1 MSPETQP
8 HVFTC
13 GSCKQE
19 ITVRF
24 LKPGETARCPHCGA
38 GNIVPGDAAS
48 ASELDQM
55 PDRSRQSTVVSGTDP
70 FPRSPAMVRINI
82 TFLFLLLLFGTAF
95 FVLAI
100 AMHDYQLPIQFSAL
114 LIPFVVVFGL
124 WAITAI
130 VQTILFLV
138 WIFRLHLDLRHLYA
152 NYSPGPVQAALLV
165 FIPVY
170 QLYGFWSVFSRLSA
184 VMVKKAKLS
193 RSLRFWVAL
202 FYVTMILGY
211 TYVITMLW
219 PSQTLS
225 YEGLF
230 ASWDL
235 LQIGL
240 GLVSYVA
247 LIRIISLVNDALGL
261 EIQRSR

>member
-1 MSPETQP
+1 
-8 HVFTC
+8 
-13 GSCKQE
+13 
-19 ITVRF
+19 
-24 LKPGETARCPHCGA
+24 
-38 GNIVPGDAAS
+38 
-48 ASELDQM
+48 
-55 PDRSRQSTVVSGTDP
+55 
-70 FPRSPAMVRINI
+70 
-82 TFLFLLLLFGTAF
+82 
-95 FVLAI
+95 
-100 AMHDYQLPIQFSAL
+100 
-114 LIPFVVVFGL
+114 
-124 WAITAI
+124 ITAI

-138 WIFRLHLDLRHLYA
+138 WIFRLHLDLRHLYS
-152 NYSPGPVQAALLV
+152 NYSPGPVQAVLRV

-170 QLYGFWSVFSRLSA
+170 QLYGFWSVFARLSA
-184 VMVKKAKLS
+184 ILVKKAKLS

-202 FYVTMILGY
+202 FYVTMIIGY

-219 PSQTLS
+219 PTETLS

-247 LIRIISLVNDALGL
+247 LIRIISLANNALTL